1 MKYNLRYTGEFKR
14 SLKRCLKRGYD
25 EQLLTDVLKILATEG
40 RLPEKYNPHILHGQ
54 YEGYWECHNLQ
65 LASCMGP
72 KRQRFGVD
80 DDEYRHSFRPVR
92 KE

>member
-40 RLPEKYNPHILHGQ
+40 RLPEKIILTFFTANTKAIGSVTSPPTGFL
-54 YEGYWECHNLQ
+54 YGTKTIEIWC
-65 LASCMGP
+65 C
-72 KRQRFGVD
+72 
-80 DDEYRHSFRPVR
+80 
-92 KE
+92 